1 MSGESA
7 RRWYCYAL
15 RCIESAARACVL
27 RMYCVISAVVAPQ
40 RVALQTRLPGEV
52 HLALSRTLSS
62 LLSERAGMSSLVEL
76 WSLPEDLAFEHKA
89 PSCKWRLCVFGWQ
102 FHVRK
107 QLKATQPS
115 QWWWNDELEGWWV
128 PVYDF
133 DKTERLLMA
142 VQVRTVL
149 AAARLSRPHACSAH

>member
-1 MSGESA
+1 
-7 RRWYCYAL
+7 
-15 RCIESAARACVL
+15 
-27 RMYCVISAVVAPQ
+27 
-40 RVALQTRLPGEV
+40 
-52 HLALSRTLSS
+52 
-62 LLSERAGMSSLVEL
+62 MSSLVEL
-76 WSLPEDLAFEHKA
+76 RSLPEDLAFEHKA

-133 DKTERLLMA
+133 DKTERLLMCRCGLSWQLPVCRA
-142 VQVRTVL
+142 LTLVPRTD
-149 AAARLSRPHACSAH
+149 ARYGTGL